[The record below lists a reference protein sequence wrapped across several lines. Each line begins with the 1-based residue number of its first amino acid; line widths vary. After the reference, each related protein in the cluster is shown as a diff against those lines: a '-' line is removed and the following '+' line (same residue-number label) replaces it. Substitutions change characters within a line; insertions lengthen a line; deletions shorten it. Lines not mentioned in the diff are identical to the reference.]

1 MNYPRANYP
10 RKPDPVDIAL
20 AAIMA
25 ALYPNGESGWNDW
38 SRYAA
43 NGEWI

>member
-1 MNYPRANYP
+1 MKYPRRNYLTNEQ
-10 RKPDPVDIAL
+10 IEAAL

-25 ALYPNGESGWNDW
+25 ALYPNCEEGWNAW

>member
-10 RKPDPVDIAL
+10 RKPDAVDIAL

-25 ALYPNGESGWNDW
+25 ALYPNGLAGWEDW
-38 SRYAA
+38 SRYALT
-43 NGEWI
+43 GEWF